1 MNRAPMGILEPG
13 KRREMQRKARQKK
26 TTRTLDLLAA
36 TFRGVEKATGKN
48 CAAETIQHVTTEA
61 ECREW
66 IEICRA
72 MFTIDGKLD
81 KEGYCSALN
90 TTRDNILFTARQ
102 LTLEL
107 NDARR
112 SGNKKAAES
121 YETIINIDQTNAGI
135 IAEEIRQNGGKVNQE
150 G

>member
-1 MNRAPMGILEPG
+1 MNRTPMGILEPD

-26 TTRTLDLLAA
+26 TIRTLDLLAA
-36 TFRGVEKATGKN
+36 TFRGIEKVTGKN
-48 CAAETIQHVTTEA
+48 CAAKTIQHATTEA

-90 TTRDNILFTARQ
+90 TIRDNTLFTAQQ

-112 SGNKKAAES
+112 SGDKKAAES
-121 YETIINIDQTNAGI
+121 YETIINIYQTNAEI
-135 IAEEIRQNGGKVNQE
+135 IADEIRKNGGKVNQE